1 MKGQPVYYINGIGIL
16 SPQKTFDNDA
26 FLTEL
31 SSYHENVLTCVTPE
45 FKNYINPIQLRRLNR
60 MLRIGLTAATICLRD
75 ARVQTPEGIITG
87 TGYGFLDET
96 AKFLRELLQQQE
108 KQLTPTYF
116 MQSTYNA
123 LSGLIALSVKCM
135 GYNNAYVSRGLAF
148 ENVLDDAMLKLIE
161 NPDANYLVGAF
172 DEAAEVQYS
181 ASKRV
186 THFKAEQIHNL
197 DLFNTTTKGSIQG
210 EGAAFFMLSGKP
222 SDTTW
227 CALHDMQF
235 IYNPADAE
243 EIKTGIAEFLLKNSL
258 LIQDIDLWV
267 DGASGDIVHDRIM
280 NDLAQTTF
288 NGIFHTRFKHLCGE
302 SCTASSFALWLGASI
317 IRHQH
322 VPDTLKV
329 YPEKNPVQ
337 LKTILI
343 VNQYMN
349 KNFSFFLLR
358 QV

>member
-31 SSYHENVLTCVTPE
+31 SSYHENVLTCVTPD

-75 ARVQTPEGIITG
+75 AKVQTPEGIITG

-148 ENVLDDAMLKLIE
+148 ENVLDDAMLRLIE
-161 NPDANYLVGAF
+161 NPDANYLIGAF

-181 ASKRV
+181 ASIRE
-186 THFKAEQIHNL
+186 TYFKAEHIHNL

-227 CALHDMQF
+227 CVLLDMQF
-235 IYNPADAE
+235 IYNPAEAE
-243 EIKTGIAEFLLKNSL
+243 EVKLGIAAFLQKNSL
-258 LIQDIDLWV
+258 SIQDIDLWV
-267 DGASGDIVHDRIM
+267 DGASGDIVRDRVI
-280 NDLAQTTF
+280 NELAQTTF
-288 NGIFHTRFKHLCGE
+288 KSIFHTRFKHLCGE

-322 VPDTLKV
+322 VPDPLKV
-329 YPEKNPVQ
+329 YPEKNPAQ
-337 LKTILI
+337 LKTVLI

-358 QV
+358 QK

>member
-1 MKGQPVYYINGIGIL
+1 MTGQPVYYINGIGIL
-16 SPQKTFDNDA
+16 SPQKTFDNDV
-26 FLTEL
+26 FLAEL

-45 FKNYINPIQLRRLNR
+45 FKNYINPIQLRRLSR

-75 ARVQTPEGIITG
+75 AKVQTPQGIITG

-96 AKFLRELLQQQE
+96 AKFLRELLEQHE

-161 NPDANYLVGAF
+161 TPDANYLVGAF
-172 DEAAEVQYS
+172 DEAAEVQFL
-181 ASKRV
+181 ASTRAS
-186 THFKAEQIHNL
+186 HFKTEQIHNL

-210 EGAAFFMLSGKP
+210 EGAAFFMLSGKA

-235 IYNPADAE
+235 VYNPVD
-243 EIKTGIAEFLLKNSL
+243 IAEVKTSIASFLKKNSIS
-258 LIQDIDLWV
+258 IQDIDLWI
-267 DGASGDIVHDRIM
+267 DGASGDIEHDRMM
-280 NDLAQTTF
+280 NDLAASTF
-288 NGIFHTRFKHLCGE
+288 KDIFHTRFKHLCGE

-317 IRHQH
+317 LRHQQ
-322 VPDTLKV
+322 VPVAIKV
-329 YPEKNPVQ
+329 HTEKHPAQ
-337 LKTILI
+337 LNTILI

-349 KNFSFFLLR
+349 KNFSFFLLK